1 MNRFKIVGL
10 DFTGIPVV
18 KNLPVNARDM
28 SSIPGLGRFHML
40 PGKLSSWT
48 TTTEPL
54 LWSL

>member
-1 MNRFKIVGL
+1 MGL
-10 DFTGIPVV
+10 DFPGIPVV

-40 PGKLSSWT
+40 PGQLSSST